1 MPNNEMKQSK
11 SSQMYQIKIKGY
23 LGDDWTDWFGGL
35 SISHDETGNTI
46 LSGIVV
52 DQAQLYGLLK
62 RIRDVGAE
70 LISVNLINEADGI

>member
-1 MPNNEMKQSK
+1 
-11 SSQMYQIKIKGY
+11 MYQIKIKGH
-23 LGDDWTDWFGGL
+23 LRDDWSDWFGGL

-46 LSGIVV
+46 LSGLVV

-70 LISVNLINEADGI
+70 LISVNLINEADDL

>member
-1 MPNNEMKQSK
+1 MKQSK

-70 LISVNLINEADGI
+70 LISVNLINEEDGI

>member
-1 MPNNEMKQSK
+1 MKQSK
-11 SSQMYQIKIKGY
+11 SSRMYQIKIKGY

-70 LISVNLINEADGI
+70 LISVNLINEEDGI

>member
-1 MPNNEMKQSK
+1 MKQSK

-23 LGDDWTDWFGGL
+23 LGDDWTDWFDGL

-46 LSGIVV
+46 LSGNVV

-70 LISVNLINEADGI
+70 LISVNLINEEDGI